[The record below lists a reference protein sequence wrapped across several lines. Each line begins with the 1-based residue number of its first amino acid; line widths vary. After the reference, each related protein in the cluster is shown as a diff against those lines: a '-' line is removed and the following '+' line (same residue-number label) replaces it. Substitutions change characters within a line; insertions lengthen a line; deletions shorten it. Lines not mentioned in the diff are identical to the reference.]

1 MKPNFEWDEFKAE
14 KNLRKHGI
22 SFQEAASVFWDEFSL
37 TFTDIAH
44 SAGEERFID
53 IGCSTSGRVLVV
65 VYTERR
71 NNIRII
77 SCRKATIEERKIYES
92 QSS

>member
-1 MKPNFEWDEFKAE
+1 MRPTFEWDESKAE

-22 SFQEAASVFWDEFSL
+22 SFQEAASVFLDEFSL

-44 SAGEERFID
+44 SAREERFID
-53 IGCSTSGRVLVV
+53 IGRSTSGQILVV
-65 VYTERR
+65 VYSERR

-77 SCRKATIEERKIYES
+77 SCRKATTAERKIYES
-92 QSS
+92 QNS